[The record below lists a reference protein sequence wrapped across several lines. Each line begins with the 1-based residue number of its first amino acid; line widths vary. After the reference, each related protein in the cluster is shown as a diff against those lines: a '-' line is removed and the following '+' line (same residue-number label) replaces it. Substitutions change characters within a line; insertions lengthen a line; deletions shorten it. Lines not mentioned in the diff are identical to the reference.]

1 MKRVLAIS
9 WFLSALFMLPAA
21 GAQTELPDDAT
32 LRSWVQK
39 MKKAPRGPF
48 KHLRWFCTDGTIL
61 PPKEY
66 ACKEHGG
73 GVQHGEWTDRV
84 KLMRS
89 KGYYIA
95 NVYADI
101 QPELFVAGPQ
111 HLEILKQ
118 MILEQFLIDAD
129 DGWILRR
136 ARYYRGALQT
146 ENETFGGR
154 SLLLELLK
162 DRQMREQQ
170 FTLLRQAVRYLPH
183 GRSGAPISKM
193 RQLALSIAE
202 QDENFDKLRI
212 KLHVRPELNDA
223 QQVRDYAAKS
233 GRKELL
239 PEYEHLAETIEAIYQ
254 PRDIV
259 PEIKSLT
266 KKIKNS
272 ALRRRI
278 NKDAA
283 LLAADRDPV
292 VRFEVACRMLAAI
305 RDALYGKESP
315 NQMLALMDISLLL
328 EGDLFRSGNQVL
340 ESLDRATR
348 RQRTALL
355 SSSIEGL
362 YGVGLILLRH
372 RKALQQDFAALNKTT
387 PRLIEY
393 KTTLEYA
400 AQVPEW
406 ADRTTRFHFSETIKH
421 IAVIEP
427 LVYRYIHDAL
437 RGSLLLSYTA
447 ILETLLADADQQ
459 LGIYNDL
466 FGQKVA
472 TGLRGLNAGLAR
484 GVLKFPNPDGTPK
497 NFDRKGIYIL
507 PSTTEDL
514 PPVAGI
520 ITAGKGN
527 ILSHVQLLARNLGIP
542 NVAIEKRLL
551 DQISSRQGQRVV
563 LAVSSQGIVQLV
575 EDGTGWDEIFAVKA
589 RRKDVLIRPDLNKL
603 DLYNDS
609 FFPLQ
614 QLRATDSGSVA
625 GPKAANLGELKHH
638 FPESVTDGLVIPF
651 GLFRALLDQEMEP
664 GGPSMFSW
672 IREQYTRI
680 ESFGKNPQKQDQ
692 IIRQVLQRM
701 REWIINADPGEDFR
715 NRLKAAMEK
724 IFGPD
729 GTYGVFVRS
738 DTNVEDLPGFT
749 GAGLNLTVANV
760 VGFDNVLE
768 AISRVWAS
776 PFTERAYRWRQAHMA
791 TPEHVYA
798 SVLLLKSVPAEKS
811 GVMVTADID
820 TGQPGWL
827 TIAVNEGVG
836 GAVSGQTAEEL
847 RVNLESGQVRLMAH
861 AAEPFKRII
870 LSEGGMTKMAAS
882 GTEAVLNRKEI
893 DLLIDFAGS
902 VPDRFPRFK
911 DTAGQPVPADIEFG
925 FYQNK
930 LVLFQIRPFLES
942 SRARQ
947 NLYLNGLDQN
957 LLAKQNIRIDLDG
970 IPAKEDE

>member
-9 WFLSALFMLPAA
+9 LFLTALFMSPAA
-21 GAQTELPDDAT
+21 GAQTEMPDNAT

-48 KHLRWFCTDGTIL
+48 KHLRWFCADGTIL

-84 KLMRS
+84 KLMRGN
-89 KGYYIA
+89 GYYIA

-101 QPELFVAGPQ
+101 QPESFMEDSR

-146 ENETFGGR
+146 ENETYGGR
-154 SLLLELLK
+154 GLLLELLK
-162 DRQMREQQ
+162 DPQMRKQQ
-170 FTLLRQAVRYLPH
+170 FTLLRQAARYLPH

-193 RQLALSIAE
+193 RQLALGIAE

-212 KLHVRPELNDA
+212 KLHVHPELNDA
-223 QQVRDYAAKS
+223 QKVRDYAAKS
-233 GRKELL
+233 GREELV
-239 PEYEHLAETIEAIYQ
+239 PEYEHLAETIEVIYR
-254 PRDIV
+254 PRDIA

-272 ALRRRI
+272 ELRQGI
-278 NKDAA
+278 YKDAA
-283 LLAADRDPV
+283 LLAADSDPV

-305 RDALYGKESP
+305 RDALYGKGSP
-315 NQMLALMDISLLL
+315 NQMLALMNISLLL

-340 ESLDRATR
+340 ESLNRATR
-348 RQRTALL
+348 RQRTTLL

-362 YGVGLILLRH
+362 YGVGLISLRH

-406 ADRTTRFHFSETIKH
+406 ADRIIRFHFSETIQH

-427 LVYRYIHDAL
+427 LVHRYVHDAL

-466 FGQKVA
+466 FGQKMA
-472 TGLRGLNAGLAR
+472 AGLRGLNAGLAR
-484 GVLKFPNPDGTPK
+484 GVLQFPASDGKSKT
-497 NFDRKGIYIL
+497 FDPRGIYVL

-542 NVAIEKRLL
+542 NVAVEKRLL
-551 DQISSRQGQRVV
+551 EQISSRQGQRVV

-575 EDGTGWDEIFAVKA
+575 EDGAGWDEIFAVKT
-589 RRKDVLIRPDLNKL
+589 REKDILIRPDLNKL
-603 DLYNDS
+603 DLYSDS
-609 FFPLQ
+609 FIPLQ
-614 QLRATDSGSVA
+614 QLRAADSGSVA

-638 FPESVTDGLVIPF
+638 FPEAVTDGLVIPF
-651 GLFRALLDQEMEP
+651 GLFRALLDQEIEP
-664 GGPSMFSW
+664 GGPSVFSW
-672 IREQYTRI
+672 MREQYARI
-680 ESFGKNPQKQDQ
+680 ESFEKNPQKQDQ

-715 NRLKAAMEK
+715 NHLKAAMDD

-776 PFTERAYRWRQAHMA
+776 PFTERAYRWRQAYMA
-791 TPEHVYA
+791 SPEHVYA
-798 SVLLLKSVPAEKS
+798 SVLLLKSVPADKS

-847 RVNLESGQVRLMAH
+847 RVNLKSGQVRLMAH
-861 AAEPFKRII
+861 AAEPSKRII
-870 LSEGGMTKMAAS
+870 FSEGGMTKIAAS

-893 DLLIDFAGS
+893 DLLINFAGS

-911 DTAGQPVPADIEFG
+911 DAAGKPVPADIEFG